1 MAMSGWAT
9 SARAWT
15 VITPIPTTSPNTRLI
30 PKTPPACPTA
40 ILRVSSSPPPEFD
53 RAVPDQD
60 ELPESLPGFD
70 LAAGLSRLMAFKIF
84 CLS

>member
-15 VITPIPTTSPNTRLI
+15 VITPIPSTSPNTRLI
-30 PKTPPACPTA
+30 PKTPTA

-70 LAAGLSRLMAFKIF
+70 LAADLSRLMAFKIF
-84 CLS
+84 CLP